1 MISLVIRVSN
11 FCFFFDFLYRYGSVR
26 IDLHVLVTVSTECRI
41 EHTFHIVFVQSN
53 QKHDDRSETHS
64 QNLKKRIAL
73 CYLHMLFLVQHYF
86 FLHKMFFAINNLR
99 PELVFEI
106 CILYILRS
114 LIRGSNRRV
123 YWKFCPN
130 LIIGQALITAGR
142 MEKS

>member
-1 MISLVIRVSN
+1 MVFFGGSIIVVHGTYIREGTIRTRAIGQSYMISLVIRVSN

-73 CYLHMLFLVQHYF
+73 CTTYV
-86 FLHKMFFAINNLR
+86 
-99 PELVFEI
+99 VF
-106 CILYILRS
+106 S
-114 LIRGSNRRV
+114 V
-123 YWKFCPN
+123 
-130 LIIGQALITAGR
+130 A
-142 MEKS
+142 